1 MGDKSNGVS
10 WLCSAVTF
18 ATGFAFEDFIRIVM
32 LIIGLVS
39 ALISL
44 AYNVYCWYN
53 KAKKDG
59 KITADEVKEL
69 KDIVDDTKDQINKFN
84 KEDK

>member
-1 MGDKSNGVS
+1 MADKSNGVS

-18 ATGFAFEDFIRIVM
+18 ATGFAFEDFIRVVM

-44 AYNVYCWYN
+44 AYNIYCWYN

-69 KDIVDDTKDQINKFN
+69 KDIVNDTKDQINKFN

>member
-1 MGDKSNGVS
+1 MDGKNNGVS
-10 WLCSAVTF
+10 WICSAVTL
-18 ATGFAFEDFIRIVM
+18 ATGFAFEDFMRIVM
-32 LIIGLVS
+32 LIIGCIS

-44 AYNVYCWYN
+44 AYNIYCWYN

-69 KDIVDDTKDQINKFN
+69 KDIVDDTKDQINQMN